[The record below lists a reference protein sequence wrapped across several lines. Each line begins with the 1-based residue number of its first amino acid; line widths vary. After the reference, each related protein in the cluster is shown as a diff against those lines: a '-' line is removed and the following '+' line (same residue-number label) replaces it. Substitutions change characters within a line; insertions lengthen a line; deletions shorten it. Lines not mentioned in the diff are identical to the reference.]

1 MAPEHE
7 RRILVQCLRE
17 RLPLP
22 QKIQNAPELKLGLEL
37 YFGAFFDLNT
47 CRPSG
52 WSIAPIPWSVIND
65 YAQTFELD
73 EMQTEDLF
81 FFVGHM
87 DAAFINHHR
96 AKTEK
101 SAAAITPKPH
111 GKRSSKL

>member
-47 CRPSG
+47 CRPIG
-52 WSIAPIPWSVIND
+52 WSIAPIPWSSIND
-65 YAQTFELD
+65 YARTFEFD
-73 EMQTEDLF
+73 ELQTEDLF
-81 FFVGHM
+81 FYISHM
-87 DAAFINHHR
+87 DIAFINFHR
-96 AKTEK
+96 SKTEK
-101 SAAAITPKPH
+101 PVTPTTH
-111 GKRSSKL
+111 GKRSTKL